1 MVEIEGLSFTYPDGT
16 NALEGIT
23 LSIARGERVGLVG
36 PNGAGKSTLLLHLNG
51 LLQGTGRLEVDGLP
65 VLDGHLEEVR
75 LKVGL
80 VFQDPDDQL
89 FMPTVFDD
97 VAFGPLNMG
106 LGREEVLRRV
116 EEALREVD
124 MGYARERSSHHL
136 SFGERKRVCVA
147 TVLAMDPDLLAL
159 DEPTTNLD
167 PRHRRQ
173 LIELLDGFELTM
185 LVASHDLDAVLDL
198 CDRVV
203 LLDEGRVAADGPA
216 EQLLTD
222 RPLLRQHGL
231 ELPLSRQQPGRFPRR
246 QVDTNGGL

>member
-1 MVEIEGLSFTYPDGT
+1 MSDVIVAENVSYTYPDGT
-16 NALEGIT
+16 EALRGVSLRAKE
-23 LSIARGERVGLVG
+23 GERIGLVG

-51 LLQGTGRLEVDGLP
+51 LLLGSGRIEVCGIPVTDGRLQ
-65 VLDGHLEEVR
+65 EVR

-97 VAFGPLNMG
+97 VAFGPLNMD
-106 LGREEVLRRV
+106 LDRAEVERRV
-116 EEALREVD
+116 EQALREVD
-124 MGYARERSSHHL
+124 MLHVADRCPHHL
-136 SFGERKRVCVA
+136 SFGERKRVCIA
-147 TVLAMDPDLLAL
+147 TVLAMSSEVLAL

-173 LIELLDGFELTM
+173 LINLLKGFNLTM

-203 LLDEGRVAADGPA
+203 LLDAGTVVADGPS
-216 EQLLTD
+216 EQILTD
-222 RPLLRQHGL
+222 RALLEAHGL
-231 ELPLSRQQPGRFPRR
+231 ELPLSKHS
-246 QVDTNGGL
+246 

>member
-1 MVEIEGLSFTYPDGT
+1 MTDIIRIAGLQYTYPDGT
-16 NALEGIT
+16 EALRDVDLHVEE
-23 LSIARGERVGLVG
+23 GERLGLVG

-51 LLQGTGRLEVDGLP
+51 LLAGEGSVEVCGMPVANGRAEQ
-65 VLDGHLEEVR
+65 VR

-106 LGREEVLRRV
+106 LEREEVERRV
-116 EEALREVD
+116 EQALEAVD
-124 MGYARERSSHHL
+124 MAYAAERSSHHL

-147 TVLAMDPDLLAL
+147 TVLSMQPAILAL

-173 LIELLDGFELTM
+173 IIELLDSLDMT
-185 LVASHDLDAVLDL
+185 LVIASHDLDAVLDL
-198 CDRVV
+198 CDRVA
-203 LLDEGRVAADGPA
+203 LLEDGRLITEGPA
-216 EQLLTD
+216 QEMLTD
-222 RPLLRQHGL
+222 RELLEAHSL
-231 ELPLSRQQPGRFPRR
+231 ELPLSRR
-246 QVDTNGGL
+246 D

>member
-1 MVEIEGLSFTYPDGT
+1 MTDIIRISDLHYTYPDGT
-16 NALEGIT
+16 EALRDVDLHVEE
-23 LSIARGERVGLVG
+23 GERLGLVG

-51 LLQGTGRLEVDGLP
+51 LLAGEGSVEVCGMPVANGRA
-65 VLDGHLEEVR
+65 EEVR

-106 LGREEVLRRV
+106 LERDEVEQRV
-116 EEALREVD
+116 EQALEAVD
-124 MGYARERSSHHL
+124 MAYAAERSSHHL

-147 TVLAMDPDLLAL
+147 TVLSMQPTILAL

-173 LIELLDGFELTM
+173 VIELLDSLDMT
-185 LVASHDLDAVLDL
+185 LVIASHDLDAVLDL
-198 CDRVV
+198 CDRVA
-203 LLDEGRVAADGPA
+203 LLEDGRLITEGPA
-216 EQLLTD
+216 QEMLTD
-222 RPLLRQHGL
+222 RELLEAHSL
-231 ELPLSRQQPGRFPRR
+231 ELPLSRR
-246 QVDTNGGL
+246 D

>member
-1 MVEIEGLSFTYPDGT
+1 MSEIIFIENLSYTYPDGT
-16 NALEGIT
+16 EALREVS
-23 LSIARGERVGLVG
+23 LAVAEGERIGLVG

-51 LLQGTGRLEVDGLP
+51 LLQGEGRIEVCGISVTDGRLD
-65 VLDGHLEEVR
+65 EVR

-97 VAFGPLNMG
+97 VAFGPLNMD
-106 LGREEVLRRV
+106 LARPEVERRV
-116 EEALREVD
+116 EQALSEVD
-124 MGYARERSSHHL
+124 MLYAVERCSHHL

-147 TVLAMDPDLLAL
+147 TVLSMSPQVLAL

-173 LIELLDGFELTM
+173 IIELLRQFELTT

-203 LLDEGRVAADGPA
+203 LLDAGEVVADGPA
-216 EQLLTD
+216 DGILTD
-222 RPLLRQHGL
+222 RALLEAHSL
-231 ELPLSRQQPGRFPRR
+231 ELPLSRQS
-246 QVDTNGGL
+246 

>member
-1 MVEIEGLSFTYPDGT
+1 MTEIIRISDLNYTYPDGT
-16 NALEGIT
+16 EALRDVG
-23 LSIARGERVGLVG
+23 LSIEEGELLGLVG

-51 LLQGTGRLEVDGLP
+51 LLSGRGSVEVCGIPVTDGRA
-65 VLDGHLEEVR
+65 EEVR

-106 LGREEVLRRV
+106 FEREDVEQRV
-116 EEALREVD
+116 ERALEAVD
-124 MGYARERSSHHL
+124 MAYATERSSHHL

-147 TVLAMDPDLLAL
+147 TVLSMEPTILAL

-173 LIELLDGFELTM
+173 VIELLNSLDLT
-185 LVASHDLDAVLDL
+185 LVIASHDLDAVLDL

-203 LLDEGRVAADGPA
+203 LLEDGRLIAEGAA
-216 EQLLTD
+216 EQILTD
-222 RPLLRQHGL
+222 RELLEAHSL
-231 ELPLSRQQPGRFPRR
+231 ELPLSRRE
-246 QVDTNGGL
+246 